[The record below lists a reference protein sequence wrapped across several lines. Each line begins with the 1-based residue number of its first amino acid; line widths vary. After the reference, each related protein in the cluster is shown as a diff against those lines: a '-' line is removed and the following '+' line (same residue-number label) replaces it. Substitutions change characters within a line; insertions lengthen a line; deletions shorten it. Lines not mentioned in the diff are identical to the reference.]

1 MQTVVR
7 LANGEAFCEAGK
19 ECPQRSEHFGQI
31 AHCSRGGTLAV
42 HFMPGHISPVHI
54 SVASPAGAYTVGNTS
69 FFRYI
74 LRLAEVGLH
83 LHGEE
88 REALEML
95 SAIPHAFFD
104 DDELTWG
111 KGWRVIPPASL
122 DDWPVLESTPQRVRA
137 ALETA
142 RRILWENAAPVGI
155 TAREIVAIEDEL
167 DAVFSILERAE
178 QAGFPVN
185 ISYVS

>member
-1 MQTVVR
+1 MQ
-7 LANGEAFCEAGK
+7 GE
-19 ECPQRSEHFGQI
+19 S
-31 AHCSRGGTLAV
+31 SSSL
-42 HFMPGHISPVHI
+42 VHI
-54 SVASPAGAYTVGNTS
+54 SVASPAGAYTVGNAS

-74 LRLAEVGLH
+74 VRLAEAGLP
-83 LHGEE
+83 LHGED

-95 SAIPHAFFD
+95 AAIPHAFFGE
-104 DDELTWG
+104 DESSWG
-111 KGWRVIPPASL
+111 RGWRVVPPASM

-137 ALETA
+137 AFETA

-155 TAREIVAIEDEL
+155 SAREIVAIEDEL

-178 QAGFPVN
+178 KAGCPVN

>member
-1 MQTVVR
+1 MR
-7 LANGEAFCEAGK
+7 GEHG
-19 ECPQRSEHFGQI
+19 PM
-31 AHCSRGGTLAV
+31 V
-42 HFMPGHISPVHI
+42 HV

-74 LRLAEVGLH
+74 VRLAEAGLP
-83 LHGEE
+83 LHGED
-88 REALEML
+88 REALQML
-95 SAIPHAFFD
+95 AAIPHAFFD
-104 DDELTWG
+104 DEEMVWG
-111 KGWRVIPPASL
+111 RGWRVVPPATL

-137 ALETA
+137 AFETA

-155 TAREIVAIEDEL
+155 SAREIVAIEDEL

-178 QAGFPVN
+178 KAGFAVN